1 MSRAAC
7 RPRAAAVVAFV
18 AILASGCA
26 EPKATS
32 TVGGDARAGREAV
45 ERHQCGACHT
55 IPGIA
60 GARGLVGPPL
70 GGYRHRVY
78 LAGKLPQDPALLARW
93 IQDAPSLSPQTAM
106 PRTAVTEQE
115 ARDIVAFLYQLR

>member
-1 MSRAAC
+1 MQRMVAA
-7 RPRAAAVVAFV
+7 VAFV
-18 AILASGCA
+18 PALVAGCA
-26 EPKATS
+26 EPHAIS
-32 TVGGDARAGREAV
+32 TVKGDARAGRAAI

-60 GARGLVGPPL
+60 DARGLVGPPL
-70 GGYRHRVY
+70 GAYRHRVY

-106 PRTAVTEQE
+106 PSTTVTDQE